1 MSSHMISM
9 FIDDELTLD
18 DKIELVEEVHGSK
31 PFKDEAIELLR
42 QEKLLRCNPVE
53 WIPEKELKARR
64 PGILRFLRPV
74 GYAAAAAAAAALFFV
89 LLPVA
94 PQESPKTPY
103 RFVVY
108 RPDVSRVEITGSF
121 TGWNTVS
128 MRKVGDSGYWE
139 HTLNLPQ
146 GEHRFAYLL
155 NGDERLPDPTVP
167 MREKDDF
174 GSENS
179 VISIGA
185 RTV

>member
-18 DKIELVEEVHGSK
+18 DKIEFVEAVHGSK

-42 QEKLLRCNPVE
+42 QEKLLRCDPVE
-53 WIPEKELKARR
+53 LIPEKELKARR

-74 GYAAAAAAAAALFFV
+74 GFASAAAAAAALFFV

-121 TGWNTVS
+121 T
-128 MRKVGDSGYWE
+128 
-139 HTLNLPQ
+139 
-146 GEHRFAYLL
+146 
-155 NGDERLPDPTVP
+155 
-167 MREKDDF
+167 
-174 GSENS
+174 
-179 VISIGA
+179 
-185 RTV
+185 

>member
-9 FIDDELTLD
+9 FIDNELTLD
-18 DKIELVEEVHGSK
+18 DKIEFVEEVHGSQ

-42 QEKLLRCNPVE
+42 QEKLLRCDPVE
-53 WIPEKELKARR
+53 LIPEKELKVRHPR
-64 PGILRFLRPV
+64 VLRFLRPV
-74 GYAAAAAAAAALFFV
+74 WFAAAAAAAAVLFFV
-89 LLPVA
+89 LLPGA
-94 PQESPKTPY
+94 PQESPGTPY

-179 VISIGA
+179 VISIGD
-185 RTV
+185 RMI